1 MISGMVADG
10 SMESLGQQYGHARL
24 AADEPDGR
32 VVREVV
38 PVMFLEDGLVE
49 IIGSPALVMGCVA
62 GDVVR
67 MVPDGHFEIMRR
79 GPNLSVQAFSG
90 RPLMPEAIQQLTD
103 AFAVIGGIVEAP
115 ADGKFLVATI
125 PAAVGRSAI
134 DAIMNRWSASF
145 DGLYWQHS
153 APAPPAGQDPLR

>member
-1 MISGMVADG
+1 MRVVLDDMISGMVADG
-10 SMESLGQQYGHARL
+10 STDPLVPQYGHARL

-38 PVMFLEDGLVE
+38 PVKFLEDGLVE

-67 MVPDGHFEIMRR
+67 MVHDGHFEIVCR
-79 GPNLSVQAFSG
+79 GPNLSVQAFND

-103 AFAVIGGIVEAP
+103 AFAA
-115 ADGKFLVATI
+115 
-125 PAAVGRSAI
+125 
-134 DAIMNRWSASF
+134 
-145 DGLYWQHS
+145 
-153 APAPPAGQDPLR
+153 